1 MQIVKELEGN
11 ILRCV
16 KDQNGNHVIQKVIEC
31 LPAEQLAFIVEAF
44 NGQVMQLSTHPYG
57 CRVVQRVLEHCI
69 EEQYRPVMEV
79 FLKIFKNL
87 RIENSFLTIFNFQ
100 ICKILCVNI
109 LFPLSKIKVV

>member
-87 RIENSFLTIFNFQ
+87 RIENSFLIIFNFE
-100 ICKILCVNI
+100 IC
-109 LFPLSKIKVV
+109 

>member
-1 MQIVKELEGN
+1 MKFFKDQQMQIVKELEGN

-57 CRVVQRVLEHCI
+57 CRVVQRVLEHCV

-79 FLKIFKNL
+79 QNCCKKLLRKNCYKKL
-87 RIENSFLTIFNFQ
+87 
-100 ICKILCVNI
+100 
-109 LFPLSKIKVV
+109 